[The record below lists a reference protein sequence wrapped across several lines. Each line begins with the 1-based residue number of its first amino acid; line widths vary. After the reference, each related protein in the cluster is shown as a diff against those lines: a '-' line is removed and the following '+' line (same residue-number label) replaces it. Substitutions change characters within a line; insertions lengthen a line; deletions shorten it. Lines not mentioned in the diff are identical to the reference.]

1 MRLQHLLFREELDI
15 MGADGHIYRGRY
27 ENQHL
32 PDLPQT
38 APVSNFTYLSL
49 PATVK

>member
-1 MRLQHLLFREELDI
+1 MGLNWCECQPLLFREELDI

-38 APVSNFTYLSL
+38 APVSHLL
-49 PATVK
+49 